1 MKKLS
6 FLIVFTLLVTQI
18 YGQKNDTLSSNKKL
32 TYKQF
37 VIPTALIAGGSLL
50 LNSQLNTD
58 LQERSR
64 TVVGNNFHSGIDNVF
79 PLIPIVQIY
88 TGKYL
93 GFQPKNTVWHQSIDI
108 VVANTLTLAIVTAT
122 KHLVKEERPD
132 QSDNLS
138 FPSGHTAI
146 AFTNAALLF
155 HEYQESNFWYA
166 SSGFLFATATG
177 FFRVANNRHYT
188 SDVLT
193 GAGIGLAS
201 GILVSYYNPFQSI
214 RFGKNS
220 KTTAFI
226 YPQVGNQIG
235 IGLLIR
241 SN

>member
-6 FLIVFTLLVTQI
+6 FLLIFTLLLTQL
-18 YGQKNDTLSSNKKL
+18 YGQKNDSLASNKKL
-32 TYKQF
+32 SYKHF
-37 VIPTALIAGGSLL
+37 IIPAALITSGSILI
-50 LNSQLNTD
+50 NSHLNTD
-58 LQERSR
+58 LQEKAQ
-64 TVVGNNFHSGIDNVF
+64 TFFGENFHSGADDAF
-79 PLIPIVQIY
+79 ALIPIAQIY
-88 TGKYL
+88 AGKYL
-93 GFQPKNTVWHQSIDI
+93 GFQPKNTFLHQSIDI
-108 VVANTLTLAIVTAT
+108 AVANTLTLVIVTAT
-122 KHLVKEERPD
+122 KHLLKEERPD

-177 FFRVANNRHYT
+177 VFRIANNKHYT

-226 YPQVGNQIG
+226 YPQIGNQIG
-235 IGLLIR
+235 IGLLVR
-241 SN
+241 SK